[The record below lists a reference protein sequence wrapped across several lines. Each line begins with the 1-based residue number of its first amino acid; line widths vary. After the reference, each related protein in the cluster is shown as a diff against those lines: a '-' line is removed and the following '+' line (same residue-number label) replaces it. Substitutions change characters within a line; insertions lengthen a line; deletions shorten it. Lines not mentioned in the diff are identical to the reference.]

1 MDSPSVEHL
10 FIITGTTRGIGRA
23 LADRALARRD
33 SFVVGFS
40 RAAAFVEE
48 NRQNVRVDLNAIET
62 IGAAFDAIGLD
73 SEIAGRLKKTVLI
86 NNAGVL
92 APIAPI
98 VDCDPETLAGNI
110 RVNLTAPMVLAHHF
124 YRFSKSFPGK
134 KWIVNITSGASR
146 SPYFG
151 WSAYGAAKAGL
162 DMATRA
168 MALEFSRIDPAFH
181 VCAVAPGTVDTDMQA
196 QIRKCTPEQFER
208 VDKFMDLKANNALS
222 APRQI
227 AADLIHLIVAG
238 RLENGGRYDLR
249 EMNGEPPATPGSG
262 RPKNRRR

>member
-23 LADRALARRD
+23 LADQALALGD

-40 RAAAFVEE
+40 RVDVFLEG
-48 NRQNVRVDLNAIET
+48 NYQNIHVDLNAIET

-73 SEIAGRLKKTVLI
+73 SEIAGGLKKTVLI

-92 APIAPI
+92 DPIAPI
-98 VDCDPETLAGNI
+98 IDCDTEALAGNI
-110 RVNLTAPMVLAHHF
+110 RVNLTAPMLLAHHF
-124 YRFSKSFPGK
+124 YRFSKAFPGK
-134 KWIVNITSGASR
+134 KCIVNITSGASK

-162 DMATRA
+162 DMATRS

-208 VDKFMDLKANNALS
+208 VDKFMDLKANSALS
-222 APRQI
+222 TPRQT
-227 AADLIHLIVAG
+227 AVDLVRLIVEG

-249 EMNGEPPATPGSG
+249 EMKG
-262 RPKNRRR
+262 

>member
-1 MDSPSVEHL
+1 MDSPSVEYL

-23 LADRALARRD
+23 LGERALALGD

-40 RAAAFVEE
+40 RAEALIEG
-48 NRQNVRVDLNAIET
+48 NRQNVRVDLNATEA

-73 SEIAGRLKKTVLI
+73 SERTGGLKKTVLI

-92 APIAPI
+92 GPIAPI
-98 VDCDPETLAGNI
+98 VDCDTEALAGNI

-162 DMATRA
+162 DMATRT

-196 QIRKCTPEQFER
+196 QIRQCTPEQFER
-208 VDKFMDLKANNALS
+208 VDKFIDLKSKNALFTPEQT
-222 APRQI
+222 AR
-227 AADLIHLIVAG
+227 DLIRLIVEE
-238 RLENGGRYDLR
+238 RLVNGGRYDLR
-249 EMNGEPPATPGSG
+249 EMAG
-262 RPKNRRR
+262 

>member
-1 MDSPSVEHL
+1 VDSLPVEHL

-23 LADRALARRD
+23 LADRAQTRGN
-33 SFVVGFS
+33 SFVIGFS
-40 RAAAFVEE
+40 RAGAFVEG
-48 NRQNVRVDLNAIET
+48 NRQNIRIDLNATES

-73 SEIAGRLKKTVLI
+73 AERTGGLKKTVLI

-92 APIAPI
+92 GPIAPI
-98 VDCDPETLAGNI
+98 VDCDTEALAGNI

-181 VCAVAPGTVDTDMQA
+181 ACAVAPGTVDTDMQA
-196 QIRKCTPEQFER
+196 QIRQCTPEQFER
-208 VDKFMDLKANNALS
+208 VDKFIDLKSKNALFTPEQT
-222 APRQI
+222 AR
-227 AADLIHLIVAG
+227 DLIRLIVEG
-238 RLENGGRYDLR
+238 RLANGGRYDLR
-249 EMNGEPPATPGSG
+249 EMAG
-262 RPKNRRR
+262 

>member
-1 MDSPSVEHL
+1 LDSPCVEHL

-23 LADRALARRD
+23 LADRTLARGD

-40 RAAAFVEE
+40 RADAFVEG
-48 NRQNVRVDLNAIET
+48 NRQNIRVDLNAMET
-62 IGAAFDAIGLD
+62 IGAAFHAIGLD
-73 SEIAGRLKKTVLI
+73 SERTGGLKQTVLI

-92 APIAPI
+92 GPIAPI
-98 VDCDPETLAGNI
+98 ADCDPEALAGNI

-124 YRFSKSFPGK
+124 YRFSQSFPGK

-162 DMATRA
+162 DMATRT
-168 MALEFSRIDPAFH
+168 MALEFSRIDPAFC
-181 VCAVAPGTVDTDMQA
+181 VCALAPGTVDTDMQA
-196 QIRKCTPEQFER
+196 QIRRCTPEQFER
-208 VDKFMDLKANNALS
+208 VDKFIDLKANNALFTPEQT
-222 APRQI
+222 AK
-227 AADLIHLIVAG
+227 DLIRLIVEG

-249 EMNGEPPATPGSG
+249 EMAG
-262 RPKNRRR
+262 

>member
-1 MDSPSVEHL
+1 LDSPSVEYL

-23 LADRALARRD
+23 LGERALALGD

-40 RAAAFVEE
+40 RAEALIEG
-48 NRQNVRVDLNAIET
+48 NRQNVRVDLNATEA

-73 SEIAGRLKKTVLI
+73 SERTGGLKKTVLI

-92 APIAPI
+92 GPIAPI
-98 VDCDPETLAGNI
+98 VDCDTEALAGNI

-124 YRFSKSFPGK
+124 YRFSKSFPGE

-162 DMATRA
+162 DMATRT

-196 QIRKCTPEQFER
+196 QIRQCTPEQFER
-208 VDKFMDLKANNALS
+208 VDKFIDLKSKNALFTPEQT
-222 APRQI
+222 AR
-227 AADLIHLIVAG
+227 DLIRLIVEE
-238 RLENGGRYDLR
+238 RLVNGGRYDLR
-249 EMNGEPPATPGSG
+249 EMAG
-262 RPKNRRR
+262 

>member
-1 MDSPSVEHL
+1 LDSPPVEHL

-23 LADRALARRD
+23 LADRALARGD

-40 RAAAFVEE
+40 RADAFVEGSH
-48 NRQNVRVDLNAIET
+48 QNIRVDLNAIET
-62 IGAAFDAIGLD
+62 IGAAFDGIGLD
-73 SEIAGRLKKTVLI
+73 SERTGGLKKTVLI

-92 APIAPI
+92 GPIAPI
-98 VDCDPETLAGNI
+98 VDCDTEALAGNI

-146 SPYFG
+146 SPYYG

-196 QIRKCTPEQFER
+196 QIRRCTPEQFER
-208 VDKFMDLKANNALS
+208 VDKFIDLKTNNALFT
-222 APRQI
+222 PRQT
-227 AADLIHLIVAG
+227 AEDLIRLIVEE

-249 EMNGEPPATPGSG
+249 EMI
-262 RPKNRRR
+262 

>member
-1 MDSPSVEHL
+1 MDSPSVEYL

-23 LADRALARRD
+23 LGERALALGD

-40 RAAAFVEE
+40 RTEAFIEG
-48 NRQNVRVDLNAIET
+48 NRQNVRIDLNATEA

-73 SEIAGRLKKTVLI
+73 SERTSGLKKTVLI

-92 APIAPI
+92 GPIAPI
-98 VDCDPETLAGNI
+98 VDCDTEALAGNI

-181 VCAVAPGTVDTDMQA
+181 ACAVAPGTVDTDMQA
-196 QIRKCTPEQFER
+196 QIRQCTPEQFER
-208 VDKFMDLKANNALS
+208 VDKFIDLKSKNALFTPEQT
-222 APRQI
+222 AG
-227 AADLIHLIVAG
+227 DLIRLIVEG
-238 RLENGGRYDLR
+238 RLANGGRYDLR
-249 EMNGEPPATPGSG
+249 EMAG
-262 RPKNRRR
+262 